1 MIKYA
6 PFTVKQAE
14 YIRCCQSCWLNVA
27 EGGKRAGKNII
38 NLVAWAAALDT
49 HPDKIHLA
57 AGTSVSAAKM
67 NILDSNGFGLKAIF
81 DGRCREGKYQAR
93 DCLFIQSVRGQKIV
107 LFAGGKK
114 ADDAARIKGNSYG
127 TVYITEVNEC
137 HETFVKECIDRT
149 LASNRRQV
157 FFDLNPKPPS
167 HWFYHEFL
175 DYQDKLKKRGENPG
189 YNYEHFTILD
199 NLSLSNEQLRTELAK
214 YDQSSIWF
222 QSDIQGLRT
231 SARGRIYDSYV
242 RDQVAVRRE
251 WIAGKRFI
259 EMAVGV
265 DVGGTDATCA
275 TLTGITS
282 GWRDVVHID
291 GLYHKQ
297 GISEKMTE
305 ARYAR
310 AIAEWLKPWTRIYPQ
325 IANVYVDNAAKLFRA
340 ALREELSKQGMG
352 RIAVIGTDKS
362 DGIRARIELV
372 CMLLMQGR
380 YHVAEHLAPWHE
392 ALQMATWDEAAYEKG
407 EWMRLDNGS
416 YPVDA
421 LDSSEYSI
429 YPYAGYLATVG

>member
-1 MIKYA
+1 MIKYT
-6 PFTVKQAE
+6 PFTAKQAE
-14 YIRCCQSCWLNVA
+14 YIRRCQSCWLNVA

-167 HWFYHEFL
+167 HWFYREFL

-242 RDQVAVRRE
+242 RDQVAVGRE
-251 WIAGKRFI
+251 WIAGKRF
-259 EMAVGV
+259 
-265 DVGGTDATCA
+265 
-275 TLTGITS
+275 
-282 GWRDVVHID
+282 ID

-325 IANVYVDNAAKLFRA
+325 IANVYVDSAAKLFRA
-340 ALREELSKQGMG
+340 ALREELCKQGMG